1 MYAEMIAEGDG
12 PIVKQVSE
20 IKEDEKVPDS
30 AREQILS
37 QHPWVAFIAPLIV
50 FMVGGMFEA
59 TPSSGAVFFGMIR
72 YEAYPIVY
80 SIKILLTTMTL
91 IWVWPA
97 YRVFPLSV
105 SWLAV
110 VVGVV
115 GVVLWVGIVE
125 LRLEQFLPLS
135 WLTGTGER
143 SAYNPLVQLE
153 GQPLA
158 KYGFLAVRFFGLAVV
173 IAIAEEMFLRGFV
186 MRYVQHPEDWHKLA
200 FTELGWPA
208 LIAGTVLPMLMHPA
222 ELFASLV
229 WFSMIT
235 WLMVRTGSIW
245 NCIVAHMVT
254 NLLLGIYVVQ
264 AYVFQTGDK
273 WYFM

>member
-1 MYAEMIAEGDG
+1 MNSSTTQQDQPA
-12 PIVKQVSE
+12 S
-20 IKEDEKVPDS
+20 S
-30 AREQILS
+30 RREQFLA
-37 QHPWVAFIAPLIV
+37 QNPWVAFLAPLIV
-50 FMVGGMFEA
+50 FMIGGSFEA
-59 TPSSGAVFFGMIR
+59 TPASGAVFFGLIR
-72 YEAYPIVY
+72 YEYYPLVY
-80 SIKILLTTMTL
+80 SIKILLTSL
-91 IWVWPA
+91 AIVLVWPA
-97 YRVFPLSV
+97 YRSFSLRV
-105 SWLAV
+105 SPLAV

-125 LRLEQFLPLS
+125 LKLEQLLPLS

-143 SAYNPLVQLE
+143 SAYNPLEQLKE
-153 GQPLA
+153 WPIL
-158 KYGFLAVRFFGLAVV
+158 KYAFLAMRFFGLAVV

-186 MRYVQHPEDWHKLA
+186 MRYVQNPDTWYKLA
-200 FTELGWPA
+200 FTDLGWPA
-208 LIAGTVLPMLMHPA
+208 LIAGTLLPMLMHPA
-222 ELFASLV
+222 ELVAALV

-264 AYVFQTGDK
+264 TGK